1 MQTLF
6 DKNGMLNITDIVSN
20 HPSYT
25 KIMEDGIVTDEEL
38 QAQTEA
44 TIASLRHLQEI
55 CTPEQQSAI
64 LNAISELSVLMAV
77 YQNYQLQEIRK

>member
-6 DKNGMLNITDIVSN
+6 DKNGMLNIADIVSN

-25 KIMEDGIVTDEEL
+25 KIMEDGIVTDQEL
-38 QAQTEA
+38 RAQTEA
-44 TIASLRHLQEI
+44 TIASLRRLQEI

-77 YQNYQLQEIRK
+77 YQNYQLQDIRK